1 MQIKLVGTRTCLSL
15 PKGTQ
20 YLNIYKQYNESLRIN
35 ANEELQKFKD
45 FVIEKFDVLRA
56 SCLAE
61 VDSFKNRHLNFSGND
76 VLVENPEQF
85 L

>member
-1 MQIKLVGTRTCLSL
+1 MSL
-15 PKGTQ
+15 PKGAH
-20 YLNIYKQYNESLRIN
+20 YSKSYEHCNESLRIN

-45 FVIEKFDVLRA
+45 FVIEKFDALR
-56 SCLAE
+56 SSFLAE

>member
-1 MQIKLVGTRTCLSL
+1 MCL

-20 YLNIYKQYNESLRIN
+20 YLKIYKQYNESLRIN

-45 FVIEKFDVLRA
+45 FVIEKFDALR
-56 SCLAE
+56 SSFLAE

>member
-1 MQIKLVGTRTCLSL
+1 MCL

-20 YLNIYKQYNESLRIN
+20 YLKIYKQYNESLRIN

-45 FVIEKFDVLRA
+45 FVIERFDALR
-56 SCLAE
+56 SSFLAE
-61 VDSFKNRHLNFSGND
+61 VDSFKNRYLNFSGND

>member
-1 MQIKLVGTRTCLSL
+1 MCL

-20 YLNIYKQYNESLRIN
+20 YLKIYKQYNESLRIN

-45 FVIEKFDVLRA
+45 SVTEKFDALR
-56 SCLAE
+56 SSFLAE